1 MAGPRKKIRL
11 GDLLVEH
18 NVLSNDQLM
27 QALAEQ
33 KQSGQK
39 LGRLLVSKG
48 YVTESAV
55 LETLS
60 EQLKLPLIDLK
71 TFQIDTDAVNA
82 MPEMLARRFRA
93 IVLKK
98 ELDGSYLVGMADPT
112 DIYSYDDIAKHLKAA
127 VHQAVVSESDLVA
140 TIDRVYRKTEDISM
154 LAEELGEEL
163 GETDFD
169 IATLTQDV
177 DMTNAPVVK
186 LLQTIFEDAV
196 QVKASDIH
204 IEPDE
209 NVLRIRT
216 RIDGV
221 LQEQVMKEKRIA
233 TALVS
238 RLKLMASLNIS
249 ERRVPQDGRFNIKI
263 KNRNI
268 DVRLSTM
275 PIVNGESVVM
285 RLLDQS
291 ENLLNL
297 DHIGMSDAL
306 LQRFRRNIH
315 RPYGMVLVTGPTG
328 SGKTTT
334 LYSALN
340 ELNNPSKKIIT
351 VEDPV
356 EYRLPR
362 INQVQVNAQI
372 GLSFASVLRSAL
384 RQDPDIVLVGEMR
397 DQETAEIGLRAA
409 MTGHLVLSTLHTN
422 DAIATANRLIDM
434 GAEGFLVASALQAI
448 IAQRLVRVSCQ
459 HCKEPYEPDVQERA
473 WLKTYLGDSS
483 DNATF
488 EHGRGCTQCNN
499 SGYSGRIGVFEYLE
513 LDDELADALR
523 QEDSALFTRL
533 ANKHPGY
540 KPFALHALDY
550 ALQGTTTIEEV
561 LRVSNQLETIADEN
575 IAGQEHHS
583 DEHSEPDS
591 SGMNQA
597 G

>member
-1 MAGPRKKIRL
+1 MTAAPRKKVRL

-18 NVLSNDQLM
+18 GALTNDQLM
-27 QALAEQ
+27 QALSEQ

-39 LGRLLVSKG
+39 LGKLLVSKG
-48 YVTESAV
+48 YVKESRV
-55 LETLS
+55 LEILS

-71 TFQIDTDAVNA
+71 TFKLDTDAVNA
-82 MPEMLARRFRA
+82 LPETLARRHRA

-98 ELDGSYLVGMADPT
+98 EMDGSYLVGMADPT
-112 DIYSYDDIAKHLKAA
+112 DIYSYDDVSKHLKAA
-127 VHQAVVSESDLVA
+127 IHQAVVRESDLVA
-140 TIDRVYRKTEDISM
+140 TIDRVYRKTDDISQ

-163 GETDFD
+163 SETDFD

-186 LLQTIFEDAV
+186 LLQTIFEDAI

-204 IEPDE
+204 IEPDD

-221 LQEQVMKEKRIA
+221 LQEQIMKEKRIA

-275 PIVNGESVVM
+275 PIQNGESVVM

-291 ENLLNL
+291 DNLLNL
-297 DHIGMSDAL
+297 DHIGMTPAL
-306 LQRFRRNIH
+306 LSRFRRNIN
-315 RPYGMVLVTGPTG
+315 RPHGMVLVTGPTG

-340 ELNNPSKKIIT
+340 ELNKSSKKIIT

-362 INQVQVNAQI
+362 VNQVQVNVKI
-372 GLSFASVLRSAL
+372 GLTFASVLRAAL
-384 RQDPDIVLVGEMR
+384 RQDPDIVLIGEMR

-448 IAQRLVRVSCQ
+448 IAQRLVRRLCQ
-459 HCKEPYEPDVQERA
+459 HCKEELEPDVHQRA
-473 WLKTYLGDSS
+473 WLKTYLGEQADH
-483 DNATF
+483 AMF
-488 EHGRGCTQCNN
+488 QHGRGCSQCNN
-499 SGYSGRIGVFEYLE
+499 TGYSGRIGVFEYLE

-523 QEDSALFTRL
+523 LEDSVLFTKL
-533 ANKHPGY
+533 ARNNPGY
-540 KPFALHALDY
+540 QPFAMNALEY
-550 ALQGTTTIEEV
+550 ALQGVTTLEEV
-561 LRVSNQLETIADEN
+561 LRVSNQLEMLEESDNEIQAEIHPDGDAHAPPP
-575 IAGQEHHS
+575 AG
-583 DEHSEPDS
+583 
-591 SGMNQA
+591 
-597 G
+597 